1 MLGCVRTR
9 THAHEDDLMTTVFIG
24 GSRRLAR
31 LNDIVRS
38 RADNIMRQHFAVLIG
53 DANGTDKAMQSY
65 FAAKVYRN
73 VTVYCMG
80 DRCRN
85 NLGDWPTRHVSP
97 SRQKRDFGYY
107 AAKDEEMARAASYG
121 FMIWDGKSKGTLN
134 NILNLLKQQ
143 KKVLVYFSLDKSCRT
158 LGSLDDLARLLQ
170 RCRGIDRRK
179 FEKEF
184 TLSTSASPEEFDIDL
199 FSARRG

>member
-1 MLGCVRTR
+1 
-9 THAHEDDLMTTVFIG
+9 MTTVFIG

-31 LNDIVRS
+31 LNDVITS

-65 FAAKVYRN
+65 LASKGYRN
-73 VTVYCMG
+73 ITVYCMG

-85 NLGDWPTRHVSP
+85 NLGDWPTKHVSA
-97 SRQKRDFGYY
+97 SRQKKDFAYY
-107 AAKDEEMARAASYG
+107 ATKDEEMARAASYG

-143 KKVLVYFSLDKSCRT
+143 KKVLVYFSPDKSCHT
-158 LGSLDDLARLLQ
+158 LGSAEDLVTLL
-170 RCRGIDRRK
+170 RKCSTIDRRK
-179 FEKEF
+179 FEREL
-184 TLSTSASPEEFDIDL
+184 TLSTFAVAEEPGIDL
-199 FSARRG
+199 FPARRG

>member
-1 MLGCVRTR
+1 
-9 THAHEDDLMTTVFIG
+9 MTTVFIG

-65 FAAKVYRN
+65 FAAKGYRN

-85 NLGDWPTRHVSP
+85 NLGDWPTRHVSAT
-97 SRQKRDFGYY
+97 RQKKDFAYY
-107 AAKDEEMARAASYG
+107 ATKDEEMARAASHG

-134 NILNLLKQQ
+134 NVLNLLKQQ
-143 KKVLVYFSLDKSCRT
+143 KKVLVYFSPDKSCHT
-158 LGSLDDLARLLQ
+158 LGSMENLAVLL
-170 RCRGIDRRK
+170 RKCPSIDRRK
-179 FEKEF
+179 FEREF
-184 TLSTSASPEEFDIDL
+184 TLSTSASSEEPGTDL